1 MLVIR
6 IPFPAPPLSHPLGLL
21 SRRPLPETWNL
32 IRVSC
37 PGMDGGLLT
46 AAGSASQHA
55 AEENSSPPSTTDVE
69 IVTRG

>member
-21 SRRPLPETWNL
+21 LRRPLPETWNL